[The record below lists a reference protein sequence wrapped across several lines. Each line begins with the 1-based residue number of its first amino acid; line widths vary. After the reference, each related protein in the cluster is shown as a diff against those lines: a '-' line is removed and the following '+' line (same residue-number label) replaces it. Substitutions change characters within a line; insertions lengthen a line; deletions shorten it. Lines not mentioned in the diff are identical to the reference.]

1 MKIKLRKNEHGAA
14 VGKFQDLYGVTCSI
28 QKSSIASIDAIWLG
42 RDAWRSSKLDCS
54 DHNVEHARMHLD
66 QETVAALLP
75 LLKRFVKTGELE
87 G

>member
-1 MKIKLRKNEHGAA
+1 MRSGL
-14 VGKFQDLYGVTCSI
+14 VGINPEY
-28 QKSSIASIDAIWLG
+28 
-42 RDAWRSSKLDCS
+42 
-54 DHNVEHARMHLD
+54 ARMHLD